1 MTRPCRR
8 ITLHLSQIFLTLG
21 WTFIELP
28 SEFTSGKLE
37 LADDMDGLRV
47 GYLCR

>member
-21 WTFIELP
+21 LTFIGFLQDVLAALRASLTPLP
-28 SEFTSGKLE
+28 VFDHLY
-37 LADDMDGLRV
+37 R
-47 GYLCR
+47 